1 MIKLIASDLDG
12 TIIYNNKISSYD
24 LEAINKLNNTNVDFA
39 ICTGKTYSMTKKL
52 CEKLKATYGVFCNGT
67 QIVNLKTG
75 KEIFRNVITN
85 DQAQKC
91 IDIANKNNLHI
102 HIYIDNK
109 IVVQQKLKY
118 MAYRNYKLYK
128 EDLDFE
134 IVESL
139 KDYIK
144 KENPSILKLIIS
156 SKNDLGYI
164 KKEIL
169 EKEDLEV
176 IQIKKYDKYKDEII
190 NQEYEYLD
198 VSPKEIT
205 KYNALEQ
212 LSTYLNISDQDIMAV
227 GDNINDM
234 EMIENAGIG
243 VAINGSYKDVLDKAN
258 YITKNTVKTGGFAEA
273 VYKFIEM

>member
-91 IDIANKNNLHI
+91 VDIANKNNLHI

>member
-52 CEKLKATYGVFCNGT
+52 CEKLKAAYGVFGNGT

-190 NQEYEYLD
+190 NQEYDYLD
-198 VSPKEIT
+198 V
-205 KYNALEQ
+205 
-212 LSTYLNISDQDIMAV
+212 
-227 GDNINDM
+227 
-234 EMIENAGIG
+234 
-243 VAINGSYKDVLDKAN
+243 
-258 YITKNTVKTGGFAEA
+258 
-273 VYKFIEM
+273 